1 MPNCKTILLFLLCI
15 CTVKSFAQVLL
26 LDSVLSR
33 IEKSNPMLKMY
44 DEQISAVNNY
54 SQMAKSWMPPTLST
68 GPWQTPYQNFNDGM
82 WMITGEQ
89 MIPNPGKQ
97 KATYNYMQG
106 MTSVE
111 QQRKLAKKNE
121 MFTMAKQNYYQWV
134 VQQKKY
140 NVLVQTDTLLNYIV
154 QVAEI
159 RYTYNKEKLSNI
171 YKAQADLFEL
181 RNMEIMLLGDM
192 KMKNI
197 ELNTLMNLD
206 KSFVFTIDTNLQ
218 SRIYELQLPDTSL
231 ISSSRSDIKQFDAS
245 IGLVKLQQEY
255 EKSKRKPEFGI
266 SLSHMQSLGEMPN
279 QYSAMGMIT
288 IPIAPWASKEYKSN
302 IKGLDNTTNAI
313 NFQKQSLIN
322 EAAGMIASLQTQ
334 IKSTKQQLANY
345 NDNIIP
351 AYYKTYQTSLIAYE
365 QNTEDLFVVLDGLK
379 MYRMA
384 KMNELDQLNA
394 LLKLQVEY
402 EREME
407 IR

>member
-134 VQQKKY
+134 VQQKNTMY
-140 NVLVQTDTLLNYIV
+140 
-154 QVAEI
+154 
-159 RYTYNKEKLSNI
+159 
-171 YKAQADLFEL
+171 LF
-181 RNMEIMLLGDM
+181 
-192 KMKNI
+192 
-197 ELNTLMNLD
+197 
-206 KSFVFTIDTNLQ
+206 
-218 SRIYELQLPDTSL
+218 
-231 ISSSRSDIKQFDAS
+231 KQ
-245 IGLVKLQQEY
+245 
-255 EKSKRKPEFGI
+255 
-266 SLSHMQSLGEMPN
+266 
-279 QYSAMGMIT
+279 
-288 IPIAPWASKEYKSN
+288 IPC
-302 IKGLDNTTNAI
+302 
-313 NFQKQSLIN
+313 
-322 EAAGMIASLQTQ
+322 
-334 IKSTKQQLANY
+334 
-345 NDNIIP
+345 
-351 AYYKTYQTSLIAYE
+351 
-365 QNTEDLFVVLDGLK
+365 
-379 MYRMA
+379 
-384 KMNELDQLNA
+384 
-394 LLKLQVEY
+394 
-402 EREME
+402 
-407 IR
+407 